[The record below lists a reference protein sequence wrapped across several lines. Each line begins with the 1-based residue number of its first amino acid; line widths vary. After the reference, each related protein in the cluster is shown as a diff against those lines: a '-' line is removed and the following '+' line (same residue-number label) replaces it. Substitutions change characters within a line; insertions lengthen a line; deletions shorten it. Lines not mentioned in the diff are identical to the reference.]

1 MTNYSENMRIAT
13 KRDQWFRRMFTVA
26 LLVGLAIGFLLG
38 AFVVLMLGCPALP
51 PDTVPSQTVTPAPE
65 VTVEPDPDPVYLG
78 KCKVMAYCACEICCG
93 KWAKNRPDG
102 IVYGASG
109 EELVAG
115 VSCASPLPFGTVL
128 EIDGVGT
135 YIVQD
140 RPPAWVVDKYGDN
153 LVDIYLDDHQAAL
166 EFGIQYQDVYMQQ

>member
-1 MTNYSENMRIAT
+1 MTNYSGNMRIST
-13 KRDQWFRRMFTVA
+13 KREQWFRRMFAAA
-26 LLVGLAIGFLLG
+26 LLVGLAVGFPLG
-38 AFVVLMLGCPALP
+38 RLTVEPAE
-51 PDTVPSQTVTPAPE
+51 PDTVPSPTVTPAPE
-65 VTVEPDPDPVYLG
+65 VTVESEPVYLG

-140 RPPAWVVDKYGDN
+140 RLPAWVVDKYGDN

-166 EFGIQYQDVYMQQ
+166 EFGIQDHDVYMQQ

>member
-1 MTNYSENMRIAT
+1 MNYLGNMRIAT
-13 KRDQWFRRMFTVA
+13 KRDQWFRRMFAVA
-26 LLVGLAIGFLLG
+26 LLMGLGVG
-38 AFVVLMLGCPALP
+38 FVFGRLTVEPAESDP
-51 PDTVPSQTVTPAPE
+51 EPSQIVTPMPA
-65 VTVEPDPDPVYLG
+65 VTVEPVYLG
-78 KCKVMAYCACEICCG
+78 KCKIMAYCACEICCG

-109 EELVAG
+109 EKLVAG

-128 EIDGVGT
+128 RVEGVGT

-140 RPPAWVVDKYGDN
+140 RLPAWVVDKYGDN

-166 EFGIQYQDVYMQQ
+166 EFGVQYHDVYMQDQM

>member
-1 MTNYSENMRIAT
+1 
-13 KRDQWFRRMFTVA
+13 MFTAA
-26 LLVGLAIGFLLG
+26 LLMGLGVG
-38 AFVVLMLGCPALP
+38 FVFGRLMVEPAEP
-51 PDTVPSQTVTPAPE
+51 PQTVTPIPD
-65 VTVEPDPDPVYLG
+65 VTVEPESVYLG
-78 KCKVMAYCACEICCG
+78 RCKVMAYCACEICCG

-109 EELVAG
+109 EELIAG

-128 EIDGVGT
+128 EIEGVGT

-140 RPPAWVVDKYGDN
+140 RPPIWVVDKSGEN

-166 EFGIQYQDVYMQQ
+166 EFGVQYHDVYMQDQM

>member
-1 MTNYSENMRIAT
+1 MNYSENTKIAT
-13 KRDQWFRRMFTVA
+13 RFRRMFTAA
-26 LLVGLAIGFLLG
+26 LLVGLGVGFVFGRLT
-38 AFVVLMLGCPALP
+38 VEPAEP
-51 PDTVPSQTVTPAPE
+51 GPEPSQTVTPIPE
-65 VTVEPDPDPVYLG
+65 ITVEPESVYLG
-78 KCKVMAYCACEICCG
+78 RCKVMAYCACEICCG

-128 EIDGVGT
+128 EIEGVGT

-140 RPPAWVVDKYGDN
+140 RPPAWVVDNYGEN

-166 EFGIQYQDVYMQQ
+166 EFGVQYHDVYMQD

>member
-1 MTNYSENMRIAT
+1 MNYSGNTRIAI
-13 KRDQWFRRMFTVA
+13 RFRRMFAVA
-26 LLVGLAIGFLLG
+26 LLMGLGVG
-38 AFVVLMLGCPALP
+38 FVFGRLTVEPAESG
-51 PDTVPSQTVTPAPE
+51 TEPSKTVTPMPA

-78 KCKVMAYCACEICCG
+78 KCKIMAYCACEICCG

-128 EIDGVGT
+128 EVEGVGT

>member
-1 MTNYSENMRIAT
+1 MNFSEGMRIAT
-13 KRDQWFRRMFTVA
+13 QKAKQNQWFRRMFAVA
-26 LLVGLAIGFLLG
+26 LLFGLGVG
-38 AFVVLMLGCPALP
+38 FVFGRIMTQAEE
-51 PDTVPSQTVTPAPE
+51 PDTVPAQTVAPAPAPE
-65 VTVEPDPDPVYLG
+65 PVYLA

-93 KWAKNRPDG
+93 KWAKNRPNG
-102 IVYGASG
+102 VVYGASG

-140 RPPAWVVDKYGDN
+140 RPAPWVVDKYGDN
-153 LVDIYLDDHQAAL
+153 LVDIYLDNHQAAL
-166 EFGIQYQDVYMQQ
+166 EFGIQYHDVYMQQ

>member
-1 MTNYSENMRIAT
+1 MNYLENMRIAT
-13 KRDQWFRRMFTVA
+13 RFRRMFTAA
-26 LLVGLAIGFLLG
+26 LLMGLGVG
-38 AFVVLMLGCPALP
+38 FVFGRLTVEPAEP
-51 PDTVPSQTVTPAPE
+51 PQTVTPIPD
-65 VTVEPDPDPVYLG
+65 VTVEPESVYLG
-78 KCKVMAYCACEICCG
+78 RCKVMAYCACEICCG

-128 EIDGVGT
+128 EIEGVGT

-140 RPPAWVVDKYGDN
+140 RPPIWVVDKSGEN

-166 EFGIQYQDVYMQQ
+166 EFGVQYHDVYMQD

>member
-1 MTNYSENMRIAT
+1 MNYLENMRIAT
-13 KRDQWFRRMFTVA
+13 RFRRMFTVA
-26 LLVGLAIGFLLG
+26 LLMGLGVG
-38 AFVVLMLGCPALP
+38 FVFGRLTVEPDIKPA
-51 PDTVPSQTVTPAPE
+51 QTVTPAPKI
-65 VTVEPDPDPVYLG
+65 TVEPESVYLG
-78 KCKVMAYCACEICCG
+78 ECKVMAYCACEICCG

-140 RPPAWVVDKYGDN
+140 RLPAWVVDNYGEN

-166 EFGIQYQDVYMQQ
+166 EFGIQYHDVYMQQ

>member
-1 MTNYSENMRIAT
+1 MNYLENMRIST
-13 KRDQWFRRMFTVA
+13 RFRRMFAVA

-38 AFVVLMLGCPALP
+38 AFTVLMLGCPALP
-51 PDTVPSQTVTPAPE
+51 DIKPAQTVTPAPE
-65 VTVEPDPDPVYLG
+65 VVLEPESVYLG

-140 RPPAWVVDKYGDN
+140 RLPAWVVDNYGEN

-166 EFGIQYQDVYMQQ
+166 EFGIQYHDVYMQQ

>member
-1 MTNYSENMRIAT
+1 MNYSGNTRIAT
-13 KRDQWFRRMFTVA
+13 KRNQWFRRMFTAA
-26 LLVGLAIGFLLG
+26 LLVGLAGGFILG
-38 AFVVLMLGCPALP
+38 RLTAQPAESDP
-51 PDTVPSQTVTPAPE
+51 EPSPTVTPAPE
-65 VTVEPDPDPVYLG
+65 VTVDPDPVYLG
-78 KCKVMAYCACEICCG
+78 KCKIMAYCACEICCG

-128 EIDGVGT
+128 EIEGVGT

-140 RPPAWVVDKYGDN
+140 RPPAWVVDNYGDN

-166 EFGIQYQDVYMQQ
+166 EFGVQYHDVYMQD

>member
-1 MTNYSENMRIAT
+1 MSYLENTRIAT
-13 KRDQWFRRMFTVA
+13 KRDQWFRRMFAAA

-65 VTVEPDPDPVYLG
+65 ESVYLG

-115 VSCASPLPFGTVL
+115 NLAS
-128 EIDGVGT
+128 
-135 YIVQD
+135 
-140 RPPAWVVDKYGDN
+140 VVKK
-153 LVDIYLDDHQAAL
+153 V
-166 EFGIQYQDVYMQQ
+166 V

>member
-1 MTNYSENMRIAT
+1 MHYLENTRIAT
-13 KRDQWFRRMFTVA
+13 KKNRWMFTAA
-26 LLVGLAIGFLLG
+26 LLMGLGVG
-38 AFVVLMLGCPALP
+38 FVFGRLTVEPAESGP
-51 PDTVPSQTVTPAPE
+51 EPSQTVTPTPKI
-65 VTVEPDPDPVYLG
+65 TVESVYLG
-78 KCKVMAYCACEICCG
+78 KCKIMAYCACEICCG

-128 EIDGVGT
+128 RIEGVGT

-140 RPPAWVVDKYGDN
+140 RPPAWVVDNYGDN

-166 EFGIQYQDVYMQQ
+166 EFGIQYHDVYMQDQTSL